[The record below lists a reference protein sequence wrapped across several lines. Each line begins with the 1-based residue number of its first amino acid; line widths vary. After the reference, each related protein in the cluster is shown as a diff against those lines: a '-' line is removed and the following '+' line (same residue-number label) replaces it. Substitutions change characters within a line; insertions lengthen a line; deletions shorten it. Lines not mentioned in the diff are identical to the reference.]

1 MVAGPNDRLTD
12 SVLRQELRH
21 LNSHLPKE
29 RRTLND
35 LLKEPQ
41 PTVTSVSGHSIRMK
55 KEELSEMS
63 HMLPEEISR
72 RVRLPIV
79 LLRRRDL
86 GTGAFTVLGDRY
98 EEYAALLL
106 AGSVKRGFDDFK
118 REASSVTIYK
128 PQVSELL
135 RKFHSLIVIGFGS
148 TGLAE

>member
-1 MVAGPNDRLTD
+1 MVADPDYRIAD

-29 RRTLND
+29 RTTLYD
-35 LLKEPQ
+35 LLKETQ
-41 PTVTSVSGHSIRMK
+41 PTVVSVSGHSIRMK

-63 HMLPEEISR
+63 HALPEEISR
-72 RVRLPIV
+72 RVKLPIV

-86 GTGAFTVLGDRY
+86 GAGAFAVLGDRY
-98 EEYAALLL
+98 EEYATLLL
-106 AGSVKRGFDDFK
+106 AGAGKSSFEDFK
-118 REASSVTIYK
+118 RDASSVTIYK

-148 TGLAE
+148 TGLTE

>member
-1 MVAGPNDRLTD
+1 MVAGPNDRVAD

-29 RRTLND
+29 RRTLID
-35 LLKEPQ
+35 LLEETQ

-55 KEELSEMS
+55 KEELFEMS
-63 HMLPEEISR
+63 NMLPEEISR

-98 EEYAALLL
+98 EEYATLLL
-106 AGSVKRGFDDFK
+106 AGSVKSSFEDFK
-118 REASSVTIYK
+118 RETQNITIYK

-148 TGLAE
+148 TGFTE